1 MLILIMCN
9 PNGETYQLSENLES
23 LKEKIE
29 VEKETGF
36 STRIIL
42 AKVKLDVE
50 FGFGSGGNFFAEEI
64 IEEWYKK

>member
-29 VEKETGF
+29 VEKEIGF

>member
-23 LKEKIE
+23 LKEKLE
-29 VEKETGF
+29 VEKETGL
-36 STRIIL
+36 STRLIL
-42 AKVKLDVE
+42 AKVKPDVE

-64 IEEWYKK
+64 IDEWYKK

>member
-23 LKEKIE
+23 LKEKME

-42 AKVKLDVE
+42 AKVKPDVE
-50 FGFGSGGNFFAEEI
+50 FGYGSGGNFFAEEI

>member
-36 STRIIL
+36 SIRIIL

>member
-1 MLILIMCN
+1 MCN
-9 PNGETYQLSENLES
+9 PDGDTYQLSENLEA
-23 LKEKIE
+23 LKEKME
-29 VEKETGF
+29 AEKATGF